1 MRPTPL
7 LAAMTAFTALA
18 GIALLPPADA
28 QTPIKITIAS
38 PSSDDVTPALYADR
52 AGIFKKYGLDVEVL
66 RMANGSAIAAAIA
79 GGSVSFGL
87 NNAVSIAVAHAHNVP
102 LQIVAPGGLY
112 TGDDAAQLVVP
123 IASSAKTARDLNGK
137 TAGSP
142 SVRDLATLSTMAWI
156 DQHGG
161 DSSTIKVVEVPSPS
175 LGPALSQGRIDMA
188 TVQVPALADVID
200 SGKARSIGRPYTGI
214 AQRFLL
220 SAWIAAPDYIDKN
233 PEAVRRFSEAIRE
246 ATRYTNAHHSETLAA
261 ISAFS
266 GVDAAVIARGTRSN
280 PPLYVDP
287 KLLQPIVDREVQYKF
302 IDKSFDAK
310 DMVSAI
316 ALPPS

>member
-1 MRPTPL
+1 LRQVRS
-7 LAAMTAFTALA
+7 LAAMMSAFAVAALA
-18 GIALLPPADA
+18 LSLSANA
-28 QTPIKITIAS
+28 QAPIKITIAS

-66 RMANGSAIAAAIA
+66 RMASGSAIAAAIA
-79 GGSVSFGL
+79 GGSVSIGL

-112 TGDDAAQLVVP
+112 TGDDAALLVVP
-123 IASSAKTARDLNGK
+123 VASATRSARDLNGK

-142 SVRDLATLSTMAWI
+142 SVRDLATLSMMAWI

-175 LGPALSQGRIDMA
+175 IGPALAQGRIDMA
-188 TVQVPALADVID
+188 TVQVPALAELID
-200 SGKARSIGRPYTGI
+200 SGKTRSIGRPYTGI
-214 AQRFLL
+214 ASRFLL
-220 SAWIAAPDYIDKN
+220 SAWIASPEFIEKN
-233 PEAVRRFSEAIRE
+233 PEAIRRFGEAIRE
-246 ATRYTNAHHSETLAA
+246 ATRYTNAHHADTLAA

-280 PPLYVDP
+280 PPLYADP

-302 IDKSFDAK
+302 IDKTFDAK